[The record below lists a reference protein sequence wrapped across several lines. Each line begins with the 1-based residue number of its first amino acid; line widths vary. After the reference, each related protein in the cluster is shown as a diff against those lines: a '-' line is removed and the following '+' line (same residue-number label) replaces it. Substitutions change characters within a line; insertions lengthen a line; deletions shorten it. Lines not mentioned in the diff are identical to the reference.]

1 MLVITGL
8 GRRALALVTAI
19 RVVVDG
25 WSMYPTLA
33 PGEYLLFDRL
43 AYRGEAPR
51 RGDVAL
57 ASGVLGDGRSIIK
70 RVAGVPGDVVLL
82 DGGAI
87 TVNGV
92 SPEGAPLL
100 EDLSS
105 HQSGEW
111 RLGPDE
117 YFLLG
122 DAPEFSTD
130 SRAFGPVPRSAIVA
144 RAWLVYRP
152 VSRWRRLDAGS
163 NP

>member
-8 GRRALALVTAI
+8 GYQVLAFVTAI

-33 PGEYLLFDRL
+33 PGEYVLFDRL
-43 AYRGEAPR
+43 PYRREAPK

-57 ASGVLGDGRSIIK
+57 VRGVLADGRAIIK
-70 RVAGVPGDVVLL
+70 RVVGAPGDTVLVSN
-82 DGGAI
+82 GAL

-92 SPEGAPLL
+92 SPDSAALL
-100 EDLSS
+100 EDVDPRESR
-105 HQSGEW
+105 EW
-111 RLGPDE
+111 NLRHGE

-130 SRAFGPVPRSAIVA
+130 SRSFGPVARSAIVG

-152 VSRWRRLDAGS
+152 VSRWRRLDKGG
-163 NP
+163 

>member
-8 GRRALALVTAI
+8 GYRALAFVTAI

-33 PGEYLLFDRL
+33 PGEYVLFDRL
-43 AYRGEAPR
+43 PYRREAPK

-57 ASGVLGDGRSIIK
+57 ARGVLADGRAIIK
-70 RVAGVPGDVVLL
+70 RVVGAPGDTVLL
-82 DGGAI
+82 SNGAL

-92 SPEGAPLL
+92 PVDGMASL
-100 EDLSS
+100 EDADSRE
-105 HQSGEW
+105 SGEW
-111 RLGPDE
+111 TLGRDE

-122 DAPEFSTD
+122 DAPEFSAD
-130 SRAFGPVPRSAIVA
+130 SRSFGPVPRSAIVG

-152 VSRWRRLDAGS
+152 VSRWRRLDKGG
-163 NP
+163 

>member
-8 GRRALALVTAI
+8 GYRALAFVIAI

-33 PGEYLLFDRL
+33 PGEYVLFDRL
-43 AYRGEAPR
+43 PYRREAPK

-57 ASGVLGDGRSIIK
+57 ARGVLGDGRAIIK
-70 RVAGVPGDVVLL
+70 RVVGAPGDTVLFSN
-82 DGGAI
+82 GAL
-87 TVNGV
+87 TVNGI
-92 SPEGAPLL
+92 SPDSAALL
-100 EDLSS
+100 EDVDPRE
-105 HQSGEW
+105 SGEW
-111 RLGPDE
+111 DLRHDE

-130 SRAFGPVPRSAIVA
+130 SRSFGPVPRSAIVG

-152 VSRWRRLDAGS
+152 VSRWRRLDKGG
-163 NP
+163 

>member
-8 GRRALALVTAI
+8 GYRALAFVTAI

-33 PGEYLLFDRL
+33 PGEYVLFDRL
-43 AYRGEAPR
+43 PYRREAPK
-51 RGDVAL
+51 RGDVVL
-57 ASGVLGDGRSIIK
+57 ARGVLGDGRAIIK
-70 RVAGVPGDVVLL
+70 RVVGAPGDTVLL
-82 DGGAI
+82 DRGVL

-92 SPEGAPLL
+92 SPDSAASL
-100 EDLSS
+100 EDVDPREN
-105 HQSGEW
+105 GEW
-111 RLGPDE
+111 NLGHDE

-130 SRAFGPVPRSAIVA
+130 SRSFGPVPRSAIVG

-152 VSRWRRLDAGS
+152 VSRWRRLGKGG
-163 NP
+163 

>member
-8 GRRALALVTAI
+8 GYRALAFVTAI

-33 PGEYLLFDRL
+33 PGEYVLFDRL
-43 AYRGEAPR
+43 PYRREAPK

-57 ASGVLGDGRSIIK
+57 ARGVLADGRAIIK
-70 RVAGVPGDVVLL
+70 RVVGAPGDTVLL
-82 DGGAI
+82 SNGAL

-92 SPEGAPLL
+92 RRIDGMASL
-100 EDLSS
+100 EDVDPRE
-105 HQSGEW
+105 SGEW
-111 RLGPDE
+111 NLRHDE

-130 SRAFGPVPRSAIVA
+130 SRSFGPVGPGA
-144 RAWLVYRP
+144 P
-152 VSRWRRLDAGS
+152 
-163 NP
+163 

>member
-8 GRRALALVTAI
+8 GYRALAFVTAI

-33 PGEYLLFDRL
+33 PGEYVLFDRL
-43 AYRGEAPR
+43 PYRREAPK
-51 RGDVAL
+51 RGDVVL
-57 ASGVLGDGRSIIK
+57 ARGVLGDGRAIIK
-70 RVAGVPGDVVLL
+70 RVVGAPGDTVLFSN
-82 DGGAI
+82 GAL

-92 SPEGAPLL
+92 PPEYPVSL
-100 EDLSS
+100 EDVDPREN
-105 HQSGEW
+105 GEW
-111 RLGPDE
+111 NLGHDE

-130 SRAFGPVPRSAIVA
+130 SRSFGPVPRSAIVG

-152 VSRWRRLDAGS
+152 VSRWRRLGKGG
-163 NP
+163 

>member
-33 PGEYLLFDRL
+33 PGEYVLFDRL
-43 AYRGEAPR
+43 PYRREAPG

-57 ASGVLGDGRSIIK
+57 ARGILGNGRSIIK
-70 RVAGVPGDVVLL
+70 RVAGVPGDEVLL
-82 DGGAI
+82 EWGAI
-87 TVNGV
+87 TINGV
-92 SPEGAPLL
+92 PPEGAPASEALN
-100 EDLSS
+100 S
-105 HQSGEW
+105 HESGEW
-111 RLGPDE
+111 RLGADE

-122 DAPEFSTD
+122 DAPEYSTD

-152 VSRWRRLDAGS
+152 VSRWRRLDNG
-163 NP
+163 N

>member
-8 GRRALALVTAI
+8 GYRALALVTAI

-25 WSMYPTLA
+25 WSMYPTLS
-33 PGEYLLFDRL
+33 PGEYALFDRL
-43 AYRGEAPR
+43 AYRREAPG
-51 RGDVAL
+51 RGDVVL
-57 ASGVLGDGRSIIK
+57 ARGVLGDGRSIIK
-70 RVAGVPGDVVLL
+70 RVAGVPGDEVLL
-82 DGGAI
+82 EWGAI
-87 TVNGV
+87 TINGV
-92 SPEGAPLL
+92 PPEGAASS
-100 EDLSS
+100 EDLNS

-111 RLGPDE
+111 CLGADE

-152 VSRWRRLDAGS
+152 VSRWRRLDTG
-163 NP
+163 N

>member
-8 GRRALALVTAI
+8 GYRTLAFVTAI

-33 PGEYLLFDRL
+33 PGEYVLFDRL
-43 AYRGEAPR
+43 PYRREAPK

-57 ASGVLGDGRSIIK
+57 ARGVLADGRAITK
-70 RVAGVPGDVVLL
+70 RVVGVPGDRVQLSR
-82 DGGAI
+82 GAL

-92 SPEGAPLL
+92 AVDNEAFPDDAHSV
-100 EDLSS
+100 
-105 HQSGEW
+105 QNGEW
-111 RLGPDE
+111 NLRHDE

-130 SRAFGPVPRSAIVA
+130 SRSFGPVARSAIVG

-152 VSRWRRLDAGS
+152 VSRWRRLDKGG
-163 NP
+163 